1 MIKFE
6 VNESIKELS
15 DIQTPV
21 LNIGKIVLST
31 SDKEWV
37 TRLDRASLTITFSHM
52 GGKNE
57 TIVKPLSLGS
67 YITPNTRQPILDINH
82 QFSVVEE
89 LKLITEDDLS
99 NWRLSIKLNDLQL
112 KEGENLNIFT
122 ISIVD
127 SSEILKKLTSYLF
140 EKIDFF
146 SSYESVSIIIN
157 DSLVLTRITF
167 SDKHISQKTS
177 YESTFTYD
185 KYAVKVITIKDQL
198 RNLLPYT
205 IKGNLYN
212 INLEQFNLLIE
223 SFSNNVQLYKEEEF
237 GSKGDGLLYY
247 LNRDLNRNASILA
260 YKTGDKFNETFPEKI
275 LEKIDATFNINLK
288 YIDLNSPILCF
299 IFKKSLLSLSSSQ
312 IFEDNGKECLRIF
325 IDRNEYLN
333 NIDGLSKSIQFH
345 IELFDKLK
353 ECFYRK
359 EVYLSELIKNNKFI
373 PPYFEV
379 IPNVAK
385 EIFSSSIRIYMNKQL
400 HDKLENSY
408 IRNIKL
414 NIELKKG

>member
-177 YESTFTYD
+177 YESTFT
-185 KYAVKVITIKDQL
+185 
-198 RNLLPYT
+198 
-205 IKGNLYN
+205 
-212 INLEQFNLLIE
+212 
-223 SFSNNVQLYKEEEF
+223 
-237 GSKGDGLLYY
+237 
-247 LNRDLNRNASILA
+247 
-260 YKTGDKFNETFPEKI
+260 
-275 LEKIDATFNINLK
+275 
-288 YIDLNSPILCF
+288 
-299 IFKKSLLSLSSSQ
+299 
-312 IFEDNGKECLRIF
+312 
-325 IDRNEYLN
+325 
-333 NIDGLSKSIQFH
+333 
-345 IELFDKLK
+345 
-353 ECFYRK
+353 
-359 EVYLSELIKNNKFI
+359 
-373 PPYFEV
+373 
-379 IPNVAK
+379 
-385 EIFSSSIRIYMNKQL
+385 
-400 HDKLENSY
+400 
-408 IRNIKL
+408 
-414 NIELKKG
+414 